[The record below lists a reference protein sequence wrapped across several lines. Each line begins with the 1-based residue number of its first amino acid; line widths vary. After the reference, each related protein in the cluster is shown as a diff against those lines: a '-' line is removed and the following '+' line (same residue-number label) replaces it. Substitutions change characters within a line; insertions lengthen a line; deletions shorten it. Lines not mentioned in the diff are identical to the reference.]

1 MLHALV
7 LAAEAFPVGYRA
19 EDAGAEQAVPLRL
32 EGAVVDGLRLGDF
45 AMRPAPDLFRRR
57 QADADSIEIRNRVL
71 HFERARTKQG
81 VPPLPALREYRLP
94 STQYRLL
101 VSRETR
107 ELLIRETFPFSNLQY
122 PSARTK
128 HPPLF

>member
-19 EDAGAEQAVPLRL
+19 EDAGAEQAVPRRL

-45 AMRPAPDLFRRR
+45 AMRPAPDFFRRR
-57 QADADSIEIRNRVL
+57 QADADGIEIGNRVL

-81 VPPLPALREYRLP
+81 VPPLPALRAVASGQWPVFMFR
-94 STQYRLL
+94 S
-101 VSRETR
+101 SREP
-107 ELLIRETFPFSNLQY
+107 LPRETISSQFFDG
-122 PSARTK
+122 
-128 HPPLF
+128 